1 MINKIFFRC
10 LNIKQISNVVV
21 FQDPKVERSKALP
34 RVIII
39 GAKKGGTRGLI
50 EFLNIHPQVRAA
62 GPEIHFF
69 DRRFRRGFR
78 WYISKMASVGPGELA
93 MEKTP
98 GK

>member
-1 MINKIFFRC
+1 M
-10 LNIKQISNVVV
+10 
-21 FQDPKVERSKALP
+21 ERSKALP
-34 RVIII
+34 KVIII

-78 WYISKMASVGPGELA
+78 WYISKMASAGPGELA

-98 GK
+98 GIYIKV